1 MVYLL
6 FEGFLEERAKDSG
19 RPFLRLCEETLIR
32 LVTLPQRKATY
43 TGGRATRRL
52 KQLQQCDPKPVTR
65 SETETWN
72 AEPPSPNSGNGPP
85 IQCCREGQG
94 LQGLLPT
101 SPLGGFNYIIPRIGK
116 PIFCYPNM
124 EHERRPSSCRLC
136 ESSFR
141 GGFVK
146 KQ

>member
-6 FEGFLEERAKDSG
+6 FAGFLEERAKDSG

-32 LVTLPQRKATY
+32 LVTLPQRKVTY

-52 KQLQQCDPKPVTR
+52 KQLQQCAPKPVTG

-85 IQCCREGQG
+85 IPCCREGQG

-101 SPLGGFNYIIPRIGK
+101 SPLGGLNYKWLFLISFLFK
-116 PIFCYPNM
+116 AFLKANVVLKKVVLKKVFSLK
-124 EHERRPSSCRLC
+124 RPS
-136 ESSFR
+136 
-141 GGFVK
+141 
-146 KQ
+146 